1 MHPDGRE
8 SYLRSSLFFCLFF
21 VGHSR
26 ENKDAGEGEG
36 EGQVRDRFDTLI
48 SIPVAPEWLLTVDCW
63 LLTVDCWL

>member
-21 VGHSR
+21 VGHGR

-36 EGQVRDRFDTLI
+36 QVPNRFDTLR
-48 SIPVAPEWLLTVDCW
+48 SKDALDS
-63 LLTVDCWL
+63 